1 MTAPP
6 KGRPILLETE
16 RFALRSLKPSDASER
31 WQNWAKDPEV
41 MGPLNA
47 RTREMSREYLANYAS
62 SFDNSNR
69 YLIGIFEKAKGL
81 HIGFFIV
88 EVDHAHRV
96 ATFNVVVGDKTWWG
110 KAVVNEARAAL
121 LDEFFDKRGIEKAC
135 GVPLTRNFPAVLNY
149 KAQGWRH
156 EGTLHGQRLSSA
168 DGSRLDQYQF
178 GLLRDEWHRIRTR
191 GRNDEA

>member
-62 SFDNSNR
+62 SFDNNNR

-121 LDEFFDKRGIEKAC
+121 LR
-135 GVPLTRNFPAVLNY
+135 VLRQTRNRKGLRRAAHPQFSGGPEL
-149 KAQGWRH
+149 QGPGLEARRNAAR
-156 EGTLHGQRLSSA
+156 TTALQR
-168 DGSRLDQYQF
+168 RWF
-178 GLLRDEWHRIRTR
+178 TP
-191 GRNDEA
+191 